1 MSTKS
6 GLVVYQG
13 KEMNNKYQKEICKY
27 SIIHNPFLV
36 TNCIEEMWTTIML
49 CVLMGK

>member
-1 MSTKS
+1 MSTKY
-6 GLVVYQG
+6 GIVVCEG
-13 KEMNNKYQKEICKY
+13 EKMNNKYQKEICTYSSKY
-27 SIIHNPFLV
+27 NPFLV